1 MTTEH
6 NSPTGEA
13 EAVRLAEKHAIDFR
27 QAQYSS
33 GVKVEYTF
41 TAEDV
46 AALIADVRQQS
57 MEKWK

>member
-6 NSPTGEA
+6 E
-13 EAVRLAEKHAIDFR
+13 EAVRLAEKYAVDFR

-46 AALIADVRQQS
+46 AALIAEVRQQA
-57 MEKWK
+57 MEEGK